1 MPAAN
6 RTQRRAQAQTDIGH
20 RTGNAAMSTQLSTQP
35 AILRQRLNESQ
46 PVQHWR
52 PEPGDTL
59 LRTLRGLKPAQGPFG
74 QGHMLIIETG
84 DGTLWSMWLTA
95 YLKAEL
101 EAQGAR
107 PGRWSVSSTWA
118 REPPREATR
127 PTTAMKS
134 LHKTRSR
141 WSTPPSLSRRGKIR
155 RPRQTASAFP
165 LLPEDELAE
174 STQRQVNHESA

>member
-1 MPAAN
+1 
-6 RTQRRAQAQTDIGH
+6 
-20 RTGNAAMSTQLSTQP
+20 MSTQLSTQP

-107 PGRWSVSSTWA
+107 LGTLVGIKYLGQGTSKRSNKTYNRYEVVAQDPLPVVDATEL
-118 REPPREATR
+118 EPP
-127 PTTAMKS
+127 
-134 LHKTRSR
+134 
-141 WSTPPSLSRRGKIR
+141 W
-155 RPRQTASAFP
+155 
-165 LLPEDELAE
+165 ED
-174 STQRQVNHESA
+174 

>member
-6 RTQRRAQAQTDIGH
+6 RTQWRAQAQTDIGH

-107 PGRWSVSSTWA
+107 LGTLVGIKYLGQGTSKRSNKTYNRYEVVAQDPLPVVDATEL
-118 REPPREATR
+118 EPP
-127 PTTAMKS
+127 
-134 LHKTRSR
+134 
-141 WSTPPSLSRRGKIR
+141 W
-155 RPRQTASAFP
+155 
-165 LLPEDELAE
+165 ED
-174 STQRQVNHESA
+174 